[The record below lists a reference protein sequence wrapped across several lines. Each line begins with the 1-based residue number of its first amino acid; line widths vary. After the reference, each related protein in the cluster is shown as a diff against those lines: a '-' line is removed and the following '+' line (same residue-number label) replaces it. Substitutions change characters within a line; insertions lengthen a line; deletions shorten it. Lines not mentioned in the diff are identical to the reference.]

1 MLSSLNLT
9 AALYGRTLGGIQQC
23 FGSIYNNCY
32 TCAAPLTLC
41 NSMCYCN
48 NSFYWNGTTC
58 SECYSSCSI
67 CNGPSANN
75 CLLQTISDTINVCS
89 TGYFFHSDSCET
101 IKYQNCFPC
110 DTSCLTCISPGPS
123 DCQTCY
129 ENATLQSNN
138 TCLCNQGW
146 SGTPPLCT
154 RNYFTAT
161 LSVNASDIAKITFSE
176 PLAQQLSQL
185 NISVTINDS
194 TQSFS
199 IVMVDLS
206 NYLIEIDF
214 VTNVTQNST
223 LQI

>member
-1 MLSSLNLT
+1 MPT
-9 AALYGRTLGGIQQC
+9 IR
-23 FGSIYNNCY
+23 SIN
-32 TCAAPLTLC
+32 T
-41 NSMCYCN
+41 
-48 NSFYWNGTTC
+48 
-58 SECYSSCSI
+58 
-67 CNGPSANN
+67 
-75 CLLQTISDTINVCS
+75 CS
-89 TGYFFHSDSCET
+89 TGYFFHSDTCESIT
-101 IKYQNCFPC
+101 YQNCFPC
-110 DTSCLTCISPGPS
+110 DPSCLTCIGPDPT

-138 TCLCNQGW
+138 TCSCSQGW

-154 RNYFTAT
+154 RVYFTST

-185 NISVTINDS
+185 NISVSINDS

-206 NYLIEIDF
+206 NYFIEIDF